1 MQRIKKSIIG
11 ADNLEIDYYEVLEI
25 SRNADSSEIK
35 KAYRKLAL
43 KYHPDRNQGNK
54 EAEEQFKLINEAYQA
69 LSDPEKRSVYDRYGK
84 SGLDSQGFSHFSDMN
99 SEDIMDD
106 LGSIFESVF
115 GQGFGGFGG
124 SRKSNNA
131 KYSLDI
137 ETKVK
142 LEFNEAVFG
151 CKKEIHYN
159 YKEPCKTCDGTGS
172 KDKKT
177 QTCRHCDGRGQ
188 VYYRQGFM
196 TYSQTCDICHGT
208 GKIIKNKC
216 KDCGGLG
223 YIDKNATINV
233 DIPEGVDNDNQ
244 IRVVG
249 KGNVND
255 AGDRGDLYVKVI
267 VKEDDHFVRH
277 NDDIYIEVPVFF
289 TQAALGENIKI
300 PTLRGEDKLKLP
312 IGAKDKEQ
320 FIFRGK
326 GVKNVH
332 TKKEGNL
339 IAQIRV
345 SYPKK
350 LNDEQKELLKKLQ
363 DSFGYENNMKEEQ
376 YEGVFEKIKKWFKK

>member
-1 MQRIKKSIIG
+1 M
-11 ADNLEIDYYEVLEI
+11 EIDYYEVLEI
-25 SRNADSSEIK
+25 SRDANADEIK

-43 KYHPDRNQGNK
+43 KFHPDRNQGDK
-54 EAEEQFKLINEAYQA
+54 DAEEQFKLINEAYQA
-69 LSDPEKRSVYDRYGK
+69 LGDQDKRSIYDRYGK

-115 GQGFGGFGG
+115 GQGFGGF
-124 SRKSNNA
+124 SSNRQSNNA
-131 KYSLDI
+131 KYPLDI
-137 ETKVK
+137 ETKTT
-142 LEFNEAVFG
+142 LEFDEAIFG
-151 CKKEIHYN
+151 CKKEIKYHY
-159 YKEPCKTCDGTGS
+159 KKPCDICDGSGS
-172 KDKKT
+172 MDKKT
-177 QTCRHCDGRGQ
+177 QTCHNCKGRGQ
-188 VYYRQGFM
+188 IYYRQGFM
-196 TYSQTCDICHGT
+196 TYSQTCDVCHGS

-216 KDCGGLG
+216 KECNGLG
-223 YIDKNATINV
+223 YIDEKATV
-233 DIPEGVDNDNQ
+233 SVEIPEGVDSDNQ

-249 KGNVND
+249 KGNIND
-255 AGDRGDLYVKVI
+255 RGERGDLYVRVI
-267 VKEDDHFVRH
+267 VKEDEHFVRH

-289 TQAALGENIKI
+289 TQAVLGESIKI

-320 FIFRGK
+320 FVFRGK

-345 SYPKK
+345 TYPKK

-363 DSFGYENNMKEEQ
+363 DSFGYENIVEE
-376 YEGVFEKIKKWFKK
+376 EKFDGVFEKIKKWFKK